1 MGLLQKAVE
10 TYDAHAHLA
19 GVVSADRQPLAP
31 VSHTITSAAV
41 EITIDETG
49 QPINICAVGKDEPK
63 IIIPVTEG
71 SAGRSKAPCPHPLCE
86 QIGYLSGED
95 ETKFS
100 LYTEQLARW
109 AASAHTHPMLAP
121 ILHYVRGRTIL
132 HDLET
137 FGIKKDDKALVR
149 WRVIGLSEE
158 QSSACWTN
166 RALFDAFTA
175 WYAEEI
181 SSREPALCMI
191 SGKSETPAVQ
201 HPKGIIPIKG
211 NAKLISAND
220 SSGFTYRGRFTEDIQ
235 AATVS
240 YTASQKAHNALR
252 WLAAD
257 QGVRTELGGAPRPQ
271 YFGTRAVFG
280 GRTFLCWNPQ
290 GKQVPHCFNPLIPV
304 SAAPI
309 TQPTEY
315 RHALQRTLNG
325 FRTELPVNCGGIV
338 IAAFDAATT
347 GRLSLTYYN
356 ELQSSD
362 FLDRLYDWDLHCRW
376 WNWNPTE
383 KCYTVQTP
391 TLWRIMNC
399 AFGTLRAGKLETDDR
414 QIPQQMQRLL
424 VCRIDRAMMPLD
436 IKRALVDRASNP
448 QSCEPGI
455 HRNILFT
462 ACAVIKKYDYDHY
475 REEWKMSLEK
485 DKKDRS
491 YQFGRLLAIMEKA
504 ERDTYDK
511 DETREPNAIR
521 FMSIFRQHPY
531 HIAATIIE
539 TLQKAYLPRLKP
551 AARVFYQ
558 NLIQDIYYII
568 DECPEAQRNLPLA
581 DSYLMGYYLQRR
593 ELYLPKEQKEQEE
606 NK

>member
-31 VSHTITSAAV
+31 VSHTITSAAI
-41 EITIDETG
+41 EITLDETG
-49 QPINICAVGKDEPK
+49 QLLNMSAVSKDEPK

-71 SAGRSKAPCPHPLCE
+71 SAGRSIKPCPHPLCE

-95 ETKFS
+95 ETKFQ

-109 AASAHTHPMLAP
+109 EASAHSHPMLAP
-121 ILHYVRGRTIL
+121 ILRYVRSQTIL
-132 HDLET
+132 RDLET
-137 FGIKKDDKALVR
+137 YKIKKDDKALVR
-149 WRVIGLSEE
+149 WRVIGLDES

-181 SSREPALCMI
+181 SSRGQALCMI
-191 SGKSETPAVQ
+191 SGKWETPAIQ

-220 SSGFTYRGRFTEDIQ
+220 THGFTYRGRFTDDTQ
-235 AATVS
+235 AVTVS

-252 WLAAD
+252 WLVAD
-257 QGVRTELGGAPRPQ
+257 QGVQTELGGGPRPQ
-271 YFGTRAVFG
+271 QFGTRAVFG

-290 GKQVPHCFNPLIPV
+290 GKKVPHCASPLIPA
-304 SAAPI
+304 AAPI
-309 TQPTEY
+309 TQPTDY
-315 RHALQRTLNG
+315 QRALQHALYG
-325 FRTELPVNCGGIV
+325 YRTELPVGCGGVI

-356 ELQSSD
+356 ELQAAD
-362 FLDRLYDWDLHCRW
+362 FLDRLYDWDRSCCW
-376 WNWNPTE
+376 WSWNPAE
-383 KCYTVQTP
+383 KRYTIQTP

-399 AFGTLRAGKLETDDR
+399 AFGALRSGRLETDER

-424 VCRIDRAMMPLD
+424 TCRVDRAMLPLD
-436 IKRALVDRASNP
+436 IKRALVNRASNP
-448 QSCEPGI
+448 QSYPAEV

-462 ACAVIKKYDYDHY
+462 ACAVIKKYDHDHH
-475 REEWKMSLEK
+475 REEWKMALEK

-504 ERDTYDK
+504 ERDTYTNG
-511 DETREPNAIR
+511 ETRQPNAMR
-521 FMSIFRQHPY
+521 YMSVFCKAPY
-531 HIAATIIE
+531 HIACN
-539 TLQKAYLPRLKP
+539 LDKQLKKAYWPRLKP
-551 AARVFYQ
+551 GTQVFYD
-558 NLIQDIYYII
+558 NLIQDIF
-568 DECPEAQRNLPLA
+568 DNLSNYPQSEWNMKLA

-606 NK
+606 N